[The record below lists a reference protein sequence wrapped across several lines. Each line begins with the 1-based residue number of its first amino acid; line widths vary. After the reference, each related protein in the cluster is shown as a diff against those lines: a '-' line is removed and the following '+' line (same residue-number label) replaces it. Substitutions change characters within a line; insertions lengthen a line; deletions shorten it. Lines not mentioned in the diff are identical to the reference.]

1 MPRRDNREQ
10 RDQVDDLSRYE
21 VDDVRA
27 ESLTLQAEADV
38 RECRTRARCHAY
50 ECRAAVLAGDQ
61 RLATRHA
68 RASQAY
74 SELLEQWIE
83 RGESLLRVAEAAAEG
98 GGGAE
103 T

>member
-1 MPRRDNREQ
+1 MPRRDQLDE
-10 RDQVDDLSRYE
+10 LAAFE
-21 VDDVRA
+21 VDDDRVERVTM
-27 ESLTLQAEADV
+27 SAEADA
-38 RECRTRARCHAY
+38 RECTQRARRHAY
-50 ECRAAVLAGDQ
+50 ACRAAVLAGDQ

-74 SELLEQWIE
+74 SDLLQQWVE

-103 T
+103 I